1 MSTNDLLQDL
11 CPDTV
16 SYILPYD
23 AIIATHGPRMSIL
36 NQAISLVSVPPGS
49 FIYHIVGLFA
59 LEAAF
64 AISIG
69 QYRSTPESDFGRFAL
84 AAGAALFL
92 RVILAILVVLGIFGF
107 VNESLLLP
115 PLDRA
120 VTFSTLLL
128 IGWAFLSRSDEVTGE
143 IILSVGLVLIAI
155 GTVVALVLWNNFSV
169 SGIDYNNSTHDL
181 LWTAPQVG
189 LLLGIIV
196 MLLWRRPEDWD
207 LGFGIFVLALLGTLL
222 HLGFALGIQILSG
235 HISAFTRMT
244 DLATLPMFA
253 LVVYRRVLRLTVVVL
268 DADESSSF
276 IPLLESPVDPGLS
289 PQIAKTL
296 AAIGVETN
304 KSGAIESI
312 SRGIGTALGAEIAL
326 LWELGDDNLSVRCLG
341 GYDLLRGRKVVG
353 FTLPAAETDSIRTAI
368 KLSTFQRLEPSIDE
382 LELRL
387 LADQVGM
394 QYIAPALIASL
405 PSDENEQHYAMMVLS
420 PDSLA
425 DWSEDD
431 NQLLL
436 ALVDPVTRALANV
449 ASEGNSF

>member
-1 MSTNDLLQDL
+1 MLQDL
-11 CPDTV
+11 CPDIVPYT
-16 SYILPYD
+16 IPYD
-23 AIIATHGPRMSIL
+23 AIIAIHGPRMFIL
-36 NQAISLVSVPPGS
+36 NQAISLVSIPPGS

-64 AISIG
+64 AISFG
-69 QYRSTPESDFGRFAL
+69 QYRRAPESDFGRFAL
-84 AAGAALFL
+84 AAGAALCL
-92 RVILAILVVLGIFGF
+92 RVVLAILAVLGIFGF
-107 VNESLLLP
+107 VNESLLMP

-128 IGWAFLSRSDEVTGE
+128 LGWAFISRPDEMTGD
-143 IILSVGLVLIAI
+143 IVLSVGFILIAI
-155 GTVVALVLWNNFSV
+155 GTVVALVLWRTISV

-196 MLLWRRPEDWD
+196 LLLWRRPEDWD

-222 HLGFALGIQILSG
+222 HLGFALSTQILIG

-253 LVVYRRVLRLTVVVL
+253 LVIYRRVLRLTVVVV

-289 PQIAKTL
+289 PQIAKML

-312 SRGIGTALGAEIAL
+312 SRGVGTALGAEIAL
-326 LWELGDDNLSVRCLG
+326 LWELVADNLSVRCLG
-341 GYDLLRGRKVVG
+341 GYDLLRGRNIVG
-353 FTLPAAETDSIRTAI
+353 FTLPADDVDSIRTAI
-368 KLSTFQRLEPSIDE
+368 KQSNFQRLEPLTDE
-382 LELRL
+382 SELRL

-394 QYIAPALIASL
+394 QYMAPALLAPL
-405 PSDENEQHYAMMVLS
+405 PSEREQHYAMMVLS

-436 ALVDPVTRALANV
+436 ALVDPVARALDNV
-449 ASEGNSF
+449 SSEGNLS